1 MSGTWVPN
9 DDELTGA
16 LARAA
21 AALRAPPPVPLPAD
35 FATRVCRR
43 AARPAGGGLDWL
55 GRGVAAWLRPR
66 TVRVRPALQLAW
78 VALLCTATGAISLWL
93 SRHLGA
99 GEAPVLVRFWVAAPS
114 ARTVTVAGDFNGWD
128 SRSIRLQDRGGGR
141 WEAVVPLQPGVYQYM
156 FVIDEKRW
164 IPDPTATETVDD
176 GFGQRNSLMRIDDD
190 PALL

>member
-1 MSGTWVPN
+1 MPN
-9 DDELTGA
+9 DDELTGG

-21 AALRAPPPVPLPAD
+21 AALRSPPPVPLPAD
-35 FATRVCRR
+35 FAARVCRQ
-43 AARPAGGGLDWL
+43 AARPAGGCRDWL
-55 GRGVAAWLRPR
+55 GRWVAACLRPR

-93 SRHLGA
+93 SRHFGA
-99 GEAPVLVRFWVAAPS
+99 GEAPVLVRFAVAAPA

-176 GFGQRNSLMRIDDD
+176 GFGQRNSLMRIDDA